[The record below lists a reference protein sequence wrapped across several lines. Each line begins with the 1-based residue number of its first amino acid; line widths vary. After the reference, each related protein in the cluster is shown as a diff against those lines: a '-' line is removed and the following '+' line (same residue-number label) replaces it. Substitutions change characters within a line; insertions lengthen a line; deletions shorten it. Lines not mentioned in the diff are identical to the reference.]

1 MSYTKHNFLSG
12 NILYAEQMRDIDDQV
27 YLLTEN
33 GDAVAIR
40 VGRLETNTT
49 PATDAEVT
57 EMLNRVLELGE

>member
-12 NILYAEQMRDIDDQV
+12 NILYAGQMRDIDNQV

-33 GDAVAIR
+33 GDAIELR
-40 VGRLETNTT
+40 VFKLETNTT

-57 EMLNRVLELGE
+57 AMLNRVLELS

>member
-12 NILYAEQMRDIDDQV
+12 NILYAEQMKDIDDQV

-40 VGRLETNTT
+40 VVRLETNTT

>member
-12 NILYAEQMRDIDDQV
+12 NILYAEQMKDIDDQV

-40 VGRLETNTT
+40 VGRLETNTA